1 MMVIRREASAF
12 QAQRM
17 SLSCAGWRVFNPRIQ
32 RETPMQVRFQCPAC
46 KQSHVLDMPESTIHM
61 TCSQT
66 GKLLELVLGISGEV
80 KPRILEG
87 DDSRDK
93 KKQTT

>member
-1 MMVIRREASAF
+1 
-12 QAQRM
+12 
-17 SLSCAGWRVFNPRIQ
+17 
-32 RETPMQVRFQCPAC
+32 MQVRFQCPAC

>member
-1 MMVIRREASAF
+1 
-12 QAQRM
+12 
-17 SLSCAGWRVFNPRIQ
+17 
-32 RETPMQVRFQCPAC
+32 MQVRFECPAC
-46 KQSHVLDMPESTIHM
+46 KRSHVLDMPETTIHM

-80 KPRILEG
+80 KSRILEG
-87 DDSRDK
+87 GDNKGK